1 MTTIQLKDMVT
12 VAHDAVKVI
21 KSVCRNYDGHCIMC
35 PLGVFTGSDPKRNPY
50 PHEFKCAFKEFV
62 PKDMELQPV
71 KPTRLVKSR
80 TFSMPDIKTDF
91 EVIG

>member
-35 PLGVFTGSDPKRNPY
+35 PLGVFTG
-50 PHEFKCAFKEFV
+50 
-62 PKDMELQPV
+62 
-71 KPTRLVKSR
+71 
-80 TFSMPDIKTDF
+80 I
-91 EVIG
+91 